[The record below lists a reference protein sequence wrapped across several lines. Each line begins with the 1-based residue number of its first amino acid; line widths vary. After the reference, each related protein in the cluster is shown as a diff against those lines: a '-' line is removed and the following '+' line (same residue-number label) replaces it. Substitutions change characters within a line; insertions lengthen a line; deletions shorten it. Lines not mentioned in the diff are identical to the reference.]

1 MEHEYMDN
9 IPQNRKVVEHNSLIS
24 SVAKMDRIPLQI
36 FELAVSMIDTANPPL
51 DNIIY
56 LSKKEMFKLF
66 DVSSQNK
73 HTRFKQAVENMQK
86 QAYFEIREVTEKGFK
101 FESIVPI
108 PFVRWTDYE
117 DAVIVEFNHRIMP
130 YLIDL
135 KQNFTQYALSDVMNL
150 NSKHSISIY
159 KWLCM
164 HYNQF
169 EHYQYKANRTEKQLY
184 EYANPTIQIKEMRE
198 LTDTSNKYKATKDLF
213 RYMIDTTIQDIN
225 ENTHFKVTYDKIKK
239 GRSIDA
245 IQFHVEKKFVADST
259 TYKEEQQDQAYIADK
274 ENKEQDKAKALMQ
287 VMQSKYTSML
297 LNKMVLSAVEMTDV
311 DTMIAMQKYVYVY
324 YDELAKKRDMKE
336 VQKHIDYVRSHM
348 NGYSKQNI
356 AKYLNKAIKQY
367 LTQVK
372 IEDAQ

>member
-1 MEHEYMDN
+1 MDN

-274 ENKEQDKAKALMQ
+274 ENKEQVKAKALMQ